1 MSRIA
6 RRETLVWPFREAW
19 NATHYAPR
27 SDSCDT
33 SAHQIN
39 MLISPIHLRTLV
51 DTLALDGQPAKQAM
65 ELAGLTEAD
74 LDQPSWI
81 DEAVFDRFMCAAMTV
96 TGKPGYGF
104 VASTS
109 LAQTRYGAHA
119 LLIVHAPS
127 LRQAFEDIRQF
138 AVLVVEEPEID
149 LSHQSGVSCLVA
161 RPIGVTAEGLRF
173 RLEWLMSLCVQLSRR
188 AGSQESDLLEVTFP
202 HPEPTDPAHLAHYRA
217 VFGPR
222 IRFNAAQATLHF
234 PTALLD
240 APLPGHD
247 RLVYDT
253 LRMQVE
259 TLMATR
265 YQRLDLVQALRQ
277 AVFRSLPRVPDAAE
291 LATLIGQSERSMRRQ
306 LAKRGLSVPDVVQRC
321 QRELSER
328 LLREGL
334 LSIKQI
340 ADETGFSSSSCFHR
354 AFRRWHGVTP
364 SEWRTS

>member
-1 MSRIA
+1 
-6 RRETLVWPFREAW
+6 
-19 NATHYAPR
+19 
-27 SDSCDT
+27 
-33 SAHQIN
+33 
-39 MLISPIHLRTLV
+39 MLISPIHLRILV
-51 DTLALDGQPAKQAM
+51 DTLALDGKPAKQAM
-65 ELAGLTEAD
+65 ALAGLTDAD
-74 LDQPSWI
+74 LDTQGPWI
-81 DEAVFDRFMCAAMTV
+81 DEAVFDRFMCAAMAV
-96 TGKPGYGF
+96 TGDPGYGF
-104 VASTS
+104 TASTS
-109 LAQTRYGAHA
+109 LAQTRYGPHA

-149 LSHQSGVSCLVA
+149 LVSAGGESCLVA
-161 RPIGVTAEGLRF
+161 RPIGVSADGLRF
-173 RLEWLMSLCVQLSRR
+173 RLEWLMSLCVKLSRR
-188 AGSQESDLLEVTFP
+188 AGSQEDDLVEVTFP
-202 HPEPTDPAHLAHYRA
+202 YPEPTDPAHRAHYQA

-222 IRFNAAQATLHF
+222 VRFNAVQGTVRF

-253 LRMQVE
+253 LRLQVE

-291 LATLIGQSERSMRRQ
+291 LAALIGQSERSMRRQ
-306 LAKRGLSVPDVVQRC
+306 LAKRDLSVPDLVQCC

-328 LLREGL
+328 LLREGV

-354 AFRRWHGVTP
+354 AFRRWHGLTP
-364 SEWRTS
+364 SEWRAG